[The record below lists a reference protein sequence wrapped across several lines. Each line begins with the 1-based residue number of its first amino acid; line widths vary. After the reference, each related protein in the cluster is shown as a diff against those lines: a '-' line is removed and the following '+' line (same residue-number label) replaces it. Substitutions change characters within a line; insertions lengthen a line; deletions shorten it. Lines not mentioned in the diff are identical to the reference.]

1 MSNEKLVALIQQGKT
16 KYCGELWQQVYKF
29 ICYKVKR
36 VTTLYS
42 DRMLEVGVTDE
53 DIIQDCYFAML
64 DAVKLYNSNYKVKFT
79 VYLSYHLKNVI
90 NSALAFRTAAGR
102 NDLQAQGISLDETVG
117 TDDNLLLSNTIPD
130 EKAEQAISNV
140 DEKLFNEQLHKD
152 LQQAMSCNLD
162 YWQRFCIK
170 KYYYAGQTYEQISK
184 QANISI
190 WQVREYIKTGL
201 RKLRYCK
208 QLAEYR
214 NEIISNGSFK
224 GTGYTAFKSRHASSV
239 EYAVEKLLDYDSF
252 LNWSRQN
259 G

>member
-1 MSNEKLVALIQQGKT
+1 MSNEELAVMIQQGKT
-16 KYCGELWQQVYKF
+16 EYCGELWQQVYKF

-36 VTTLYS
+36 ATALYS
-42 DRMLEVGVTDE
+42 DRMIEIGVTDE

-64 DAVKLYNSNYKVKFT
+64 EAVKLYNSDYKVKFT

-90 NSALAFRTAAGR
+90 NANLGFRTAAGR

-152 LQQAMSCNLD
+152 LQQAMYCNLD

-170 KYYYAGQTYEQISK
+170 KYYYAGQTYEQIGK
-184 QANISI
+184 QVNISI

-208 QLAEYR
+208 QLTEYR
-214 NEIISNGSFK
+214 NEIINNGSFK
-224 GTGYTAFKSRHASSV
+224 GTGYTTFKSRQASSV
-239 EYAVEKLLDYDSF
+239 ESAVEKLLDYDSF